1 MNTAPFFYR
10 LETVTF
16 NVKLVEE
23 GYEHILQGYKHIV
36 VTLKQ
41 LGTILNKTE
50 VQLLV
55 DTDEDTI
62 TLYMPQEETALF
74 VVGSCEIQVNVYYE
88 DMERDVSA
96 IGKIEVRRNLYKE
109 IMGV

>member
-16 NVKLVEE
+16 NIKLVEE
-23 GYEHILQGYKHIV
+23 GHEHILQGYRHIV

-50 VQLLV
+50 EQLGV
-55 DTDEDTI
+55 DTNEDTI
-62 TLYMPQEETALF
+62 TMYLTQEETEQF
-74 VVGSCEIQVNVYYE
+74 VVGMCEIQVNVYY
-88 DMERDVSA
+88 DDSERDVST
-96 IGKIEVRRNLYKE
+96 IGQIEVRRNLYKE
-109 IMGV
+109 IMGA